1 MITEI
6 LLSTQLQVGQLSS
19 NLKIE
24 KPYISIYNEYFYQE
38 ITYSPANL
46 TTATDGISINV
57 NMDILTFHNELMAIK
72 GLLKERLNVEISEY
86 WVPEGIENDNLTLLI
101 KCSIP
106 KDILEDFD
114 KLWDFEVSLYTSLK
128 DYFSKSKK
136 IKMVALLQ
144 YLGQKDQGK

>member
-6 LLSTQLQVGQLSS
+6 LFSTQLHIGQLSS

-24 KPYISIYNEYFYQE
+24 KPHIPTYNEYFYQE
-38 ITYSPANL
+38 ITYSPVNL

-57 NMDILTFHNELMAIK
+57 DMDILTFYKEFNEIK
-72 GLLKERLNVEISEY
+72 GLLKERLNVEISEH
-86 WVPEGIENDNLTLLI
+86 WTPEGIENDNITLLI
-101 KCSIP
+101 KCNIP
-106 KDILEDFD
+106 KEASEDFD

-136 IKMVALLQ
+136 IKMIALL
-144 YLGQKDQGK
+144 